1 MAEAALIAGIVDELT
16 GGGIH
21 GAAGSAHDGLFDAEE
36 LGGQDGI
43 IHAAH
48 LLGRLADGN
57 GTGHIGAVA
66 APVGAVIHSEEVALP
81 QGTVA
86 GDGVGLGGIGTA
98 GGNGLKGKAIRAQ
111 TAHAV
116 FQVGGNLFFGLAGL
130 DEIED
135 LQEGGI
141 GDALRLADSGDL
153 LLVLE
158 GAHLQDLIIE
168 GGGSEELHLRQT
180 GTVLLQAAHGD
191 VVGFDGDGSGAV
203 LLQQLAQLVV
213 QLILQDDLGTGD
225 GGLGDLDIAEINDEI
240 GGIPERQQ
248 CAGGGAQSGKVA
260 AVHIGGDESGIGPL
274 RQGFHQFFNAVHA

>member
-1 MAEAALIAGIVDELT
+1 MADAARIAGSVDELT

-66 APVGAVIHSEEVALP
+66 APVGAVIHCEEVALP

-141 GDALRLADSGDL
+141 GDAMRLADGGDL

-158 GAHLQDLIIE
+158 
-168 GGGSEELHLRQT
+168 
-180 GTVLLQAAHGD
+180 
-191 VVGFDGDGSGAV
+191 
-203 LLQQLAQLVV
+203 
-213 QLILQDDLGTGD
+213 
-225 GGLGDLDIAEINDEI
+225 
-240 GGIPERQQ
+240 
-248 CAGGGAQSGKVA
+248 
-260 AVHIGGDESGIGPL
+260 
-274 RQGFHQFFNAVHA
+274 